1 MARDRGQEH
10 RSGRRRREQRPAHA
24 ASDTTVIA
32 SGTEPR
38 DPSGPKGGS
47 KAGSKTGPELPDLG
61 ALSRLGPHPDVT
73 ADPALVAGLGLPDVA
88 SLLAQSLD
96 ALQPDGHAVEPR
108 PPDLATLGAAEPEL
122 PDLAALGAAESRL
135 PDLAA
140 LGGAAEPGLPD
151 LSGLTAAGVDLP
163 DLRTLPEPA
172 ALPPTDPR
180 LPDLSGLASLPLG
193 EAEASRPW
201 RHPGALPAPAW
212 ELDQLG
218 RAAIAAEGDECVVFS
233 VGGARFAVPL
243 HNVAQVGEVGHV
255 TRVPNTP
262 DWIVG
267 VISWRDDVISLID
280 VPTLLGRPSD
290 VPGGHVVVIRTD
302 DGDMAAGLL
311 VERLGRIERYPHDQ
325 FDDVLPDGSLG
336 RIAGGAYRPEASA
349 EVVAVDVERLLAA
362 AWPEALGAG
371 A

>member
-10 RSGRRRREQRPAHA
+10 RSGRRRREQRPAHG
-24 ASDTTVIA
+24 ASDATVVA

-38 DPSGPKGGS
+38 DATGPKGES
-47 KAGSKTGPELPDLG
+47 KAGSKAGPELPDLG

-73 ADPALVAGLGLPDVA
+73 ADPALVVGMGLPDVA
-88 SLLAQSLD
+88 SLLAQGLD
-96 ALQPDGHAVEPR
+96 ALEPDGKAAESR
-108 PPDLATLGAAEPEL
+108 LPDLAALGAAEPEL

-135 PDLAA
+135 PDLSAV
-140 LGGAAEPGLPD
+140 GGPAEPGLPD

-163 DLRTLPEPA
+163 DLRMLPEPA
-172 ALPPTDPR
+172 AHPPTDPR

-193 EAEASRPW
+193 EAETARPW
-201 RHPGALPAPAW
+201 RRTGALPDPAS

-218 RAAIAAEGDECVVFS
+218 RVAVAFEGDECVVFS
-233 VGGARFAVPL
+233 VAGARFAVPL
-243 HNVAQVGEVGHV
+243 QNVAQVGEVGHV
-255 TRVPNTP
+255 TRVPNAP

-280 VPTLLGRPSD
+280 VPILLGRPSN

-325 FDDVLPDGSLG
+325 FDHGLPDGSLG
-336 RIAGGAYRPEASA
+336 RIASGAYRPDASA
-349 EVVAVDVERLLAA
+349 EVVAMDVERLLAA
-362 AWPEALGAG
+362 AWPDALA
-371 A
+371 ASA